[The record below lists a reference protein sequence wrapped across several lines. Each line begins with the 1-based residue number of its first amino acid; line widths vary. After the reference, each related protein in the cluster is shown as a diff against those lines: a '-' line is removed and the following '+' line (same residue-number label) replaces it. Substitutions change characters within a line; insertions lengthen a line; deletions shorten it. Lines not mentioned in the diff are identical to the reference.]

1 MKKIVSPI
9 TGKSKYLLIENCE
22 FVSDVKI
29 SNDLKES
36 LKLSNGKAG
45 TLIVKNLPGTILN
58 RENQN
63 GRIYSTAVLAQA
75 IREAKPLFETKQ
87 LLSQACEHPEGSFVS
102 PTTASHVVT
111 NAYIKKNVNVVVDGE
126 QGQYDMLFMDI
137 EVLNTDEG
145 RNLRAL
151 LEAECSVGTS
161 IRGVGDM
168 EGKYVKNYE
177 FLGIDFVGNP
187 SSSTFT
193 RMPVSESAKVEMKD
207 PREMKETFNVTTSST
222 NVVRD
227 LDQAAM
233 LQQQLDGLG
242 YGTVTKTSTKLDQE
256 TDPKTG
262 AQTSIATLEAETSDD
277 VADLDQ
283 ALQMARN
290 AMLNGTINVDSIT
303 IENIPEEGETKEA
316 VEACEYVP
324 EKTTLKE
331 KPVTEAKKEDDEDP
345 NLGKKFVLKAGNRGF
360 VTFDKNAIDFTNKP
374 EDALHFT
381 QGKEENGMV
390 SLSKVTE
397 ILDAMGEFDVQKYFQ
412 TNNINLGGDEKQEGL
427 VGDINLSTGDIDV
440 GVGGVGSIAKDEG
453 DGEPKQEGTAGA
465 IAGGIVGTAMG
476 LVTGSPIGGYKMGK
490 SIGSDVQDGK
500 FPPATEST
508 MTEENGSNTKYMAQ
522 VTINDQNGSNNE
534 TISVSSVDLDSA
546 KNEIANLYDM
556 KVKSLKGQ
564 GDVNVILVDTTTGE
578 QLHYNPESQLLEA
591 SCKKEFLDLNIGN
604 TENDVDAGGIAND
617 VEVDTDSNE
626 ETTNNVEVEEAAEGI
641 CARCEG
647 EFEDSELIDLQGAKY
662 CKSCYQKVTGDAPF
676 AEEYNEADFEDPVV
690 CSWCKDMYEKSD
702 CKKEKDLGWLCD
714 QCQRAL
720 ESRGVELEFD
730 DTIEEGGDQ
739 NIQVNGNKVVTKVD
753 DNTTIEK
760 DFDSPIQAQVA
771 TAAVAKGK
779 ADPKVLVPEDTQ
791 TEKLYSNPSEP
802 SDGYEKEPLEDAI
815 TEDFIVTLGNIDWNI
830 DNVDPRFFS
839 KIENLPDTC
848 DIRVQSTT
856 IDTADSPEELKAAIL
871 AGANET
877 MYPFGINDGTVVS
890 IKDTKTGEVL
900 A

>member
-1 MKKIVSPI
+1 MEKIVSPI

-22 FVSDVKI
+22 VISDINI
-29 SNDLKES
+29 SQDLKES
-36 LKLSNGKAG
+36 LKLSAGKAG

-111 NAYIKKNVNVVVDGE
+111 NAYIKKNVRVVVDGE
-126 QGQYDMLFMDI
+126 PGTYDMLFMDI
-137 EVLNTDEG
+137 EVLNTEEG
-145 RNLRAL
+145 KNLRAL

-193 RMPVSESAKVEMKD
+193 RMPVSESVKVEVKD
-207 PREMKETFNVTTSST
+207 PRDMKETFTVTTSST

-303 IENIPEEGETKEA
+303 IENIPEEGTTEA
-316 VEACEYVP
+316 VEASCEYVP

-331 KPVTEAKKEDDEDP
+331 KPVTEAKKEDEEDP
-345 NLGKKFVLKAGNRGF
+345 NLGRKFVLKAGNRGF

-381 QGKEENGMV
+381 QGKEENGMI
-390 SLSKVTE
+390 SLSKVIE
-397 ILDAMGEFDVQKYFQ
+397 ILDAMGEFDVEKYFQ
-412 TNNINLGGDEKQEGL
+412 TGNINLGRVQEPEEVKSEMPIEEPTEECGT
-427 VGDINLSTGDIDV
+427 NC
-440 GVGGVGSIAKDEG
+440 GGS
-453 DGEPKQEGTAGA
+453 Q
-465 IAGGIVGTAMG
+465 
-476 LVTGSPIGGYKMGK
+476 
-490 SIGSDVQDGK
+490 
-500 FPPATEST
+500 
-508 MTEENGSNTKYMAQ
+508 MTEENGSNTKYIAQ
-522 VTINDQNGSNNE
+522 ITINDQNGSNNE
-534 TISVSSVDLDSA
+534 TVPVSAIDLDSA

-556 KVKSLKGQ
+556 KAKTLDGQ
-564 GDVNVILVDTTTGE
+564 GTINVMLVDTITGE
-578 QLHYNPESQLLEA
+578 QLHYNPESQLLESSEDKEEKA
-591 SCKKEFLDLNIGN
+591 ICSKCEKEFPLKDMQAINNSDELLCPQCY
-604 TENDVDAGGIAND
+604 DA
-617 VEVDTDSNE
+617 TFDSSP
-626 ETTNNVEVEEAAEGI
+626 
-641 CARCEG
+641 
-647 EFEDSELIDLQGAKY
+647 FE
-662 CKSCYQKVTGDAPF
+662 
-676 AEEYNEADFEDPVV
+676 EEYNEADFEDPVI
-690 CSWCKDMYEKSD
+690 CSWCKDMFEKAD
-702 CKKEKDLGWLCD
+702 CKKEKDMGWLCD

-720 ESRGVELEFD
+720 ESRGVELEFED
-730 DTIEEGGDQ
+730 EVIEEMIGD
-739 NIQVNGNKVVTKVD
+739 NIQVNGNKVTTKIGD
-753 DNTTIEK
+753 DLTIEK
-760 DFDSPIQAQVA
+760 EFESPIQAQVA
-771 TAAVAKGK
+771 TAAVTQGK
-779 ADPKVLVPEDTQ
+779 ADPKVLVPEASEEPNDEGGITYNCDSATYDYNTGDFTCEDVQ
-791 TEKLYSNPSEP
+791 NEKLYSEPSEP
-802 SDGYEKEPLEDAI
+802 SDGYEKETLEDAT

-830 DNVDPRFFS
+830 ENVDPSFLS
-839 KIENLPDTC
+839 KIEALPDTY
-848 DIRVQSTT
+848 DIRVQGTT

-871 AGANET
+871 AGVNET
-877 MYPFGINDGTVVS
+877 MFPFGINDGTVVS
-890 IKDTKTGEVL
+890 IKDAQTGEVL

>member
-22 FVSDVKI
+22 FISDIKV

-36 LKLSNGKAG
+36 LKLSAGKAG

-63 GRIYSTAVLAQA
+63 GRIYSTEVLAQA
-75 IREAKPLFETKQ
+75 IREARPLFETKQ

-111 NAYIKKNVNVVVDGE
+111 NAYIKKNVRVVVDGE
-126 QGQYDMLFMDI
+126 AGNFDMLFMDI
-137 EVLNTDEG
+137 EVLNTEEG
-145 RNLRAL
+145 KNLRAL

-193 RMPVSESAKVEMKD
+193 RMPVSESAKVEVKD
-207 PREMKETFNVTTSST
+207 ERDLKETFTVTTSST

-303 IENIPEEGETKEA
+303 IENIKEEDETKEA
-316 VEACEYVP
+316 VEAACEYVP

-331 KPVTEAKKEDDEDP
+331 KPVTEAKKEDEEDP

-381 QGKEENGMV
+381 EGKEENGMV
-390 SLSKVTE
+390 SMSKVTE
-397 ILDAMGEFDVQKYFQ
+397 ILDAMGIFDVEKYFQ
-412 TNNINLGGDEKQEGL
+412 TGNVNLGGDVKKEGL
-427 VGDINLSTGDIDV
+427 
-440 GVGGVGSIAKDEG
+440 
-453 DGEPKQEGTAGA
+453 AGA
-465 IAGGIVGTAMG
+465 IAGGIVGTALG
-476 LVTGSPIGGYKMGK
+476 AVCGAPIGGCKTGK
-490 SIGSDVQDGK
+490 SIGSDIQDGK
-500 FPPATEST
+500 FPPAQSELS
-508 MTEENGSNTKYMAQ
+508 EENGSNTKYVAQ

-534 TISVSSVDLDSA
+534 TISVSAVDLDSA
-546 KNEIANLYDM
+546 KNEISNLYDM
-556 KVKSLKGQ
+556 KFKGLNGQ
-564 GDVNVILVDTTTGE
+564 GTVDIMLTDTTTGE
-578 QLHYNPESQLLEA
+578 QLHYNPESQLLE
-591 SCKKEFLDLNIGN
+591 SGDPI
-604 TENDVDAGGIAND
+604 
-617 VEVDTDSNE
+617 EVDNDKVKTTLDNNTTIEKDFDSPLQAQVAVSA
-626 ETTNNVEVEEAAEGI
+626 VEQGKADPKVLVPEAADDDTAI
-641 CARCEG
+641 CAGCEE
-647 EFEDSELIDLQGAKY
+647 EFDTEGMYDLGGVKY
-662 CKSCYQKVTGDAPF
+662 CSACYQKLTGDNPMK
-676 AEEYNEADFEDPVV
+676 EEYNEEDFEDPVI
-690 CSWCKDMYEKSD
+690 CSWCKDIFEKAD
-702 CKKEKDLGWLCD
+702 CKKEKDMGWLCD

-730 DTIEEGGDQ
+730 DEMSEDFIG
-739 NIQVNGNKVVTKVD
+739 
-753 DNTTIEK
+753 
-760 DFDSPIQAQVA
+760 FDSTQNDDGTTTYNCDKTA
-771 TAAVAKGK
+771 TYDRHTG
-779 ADPKVLVPEDTQ
+779 DFTCGEDVQ
-791 TEKLYSNPSEP
+791 NEKLYSNPSEP

-830 DNVDPRFFS
+830 ENVDPRFLS
-839 KIENLPDTC
+839 KIEALPDTY
-848 DIRVQSTT
+848 DIRVQGTM

-871 AGANET
+871 AGVNET
-877 MYPFGINDGTVVS
+877 MSPFGINDGTVIS
-890 IKDTKTGEVL
+890 IKDAKTGEVL